1 MFQEYLRLQPNG
13 PAAAQTKEV
22 VEKIKKALAEKKP

>member
-13 PAAAQTKEV
+13 PAAAQTRRS
-22 VEKIKKALAEKKP
+22 EKIKKALAEKKP